1 MNHDVALH
9 SHGIISPHPL
19 FLLIPYVCALDVPV
33 DHAIR
38 MQVGEPSRDLA

>member
-1 MNHDVALH
+1 
-9 SHGIISPHPL
+9 
-19 FLLIPYVCALDVPV
+19 LIPYVCALDVPV